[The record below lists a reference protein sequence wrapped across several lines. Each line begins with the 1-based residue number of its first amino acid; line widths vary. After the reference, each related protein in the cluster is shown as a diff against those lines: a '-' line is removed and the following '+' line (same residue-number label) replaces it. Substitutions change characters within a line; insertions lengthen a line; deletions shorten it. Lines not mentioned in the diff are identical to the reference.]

1 MLGSCAIVLKS
12 TAANLFMR
20 GDWRVPLYRFGLK
33 GRELESL
40 LSIRFLL
47 FSLQVEVFD
56 KFCSISELNF
66 EYYRSHF
73 SAHSQNFE
81 IFQAKKRP
89 CFSSKIY

>member
-1 MLGSCAIVLKS
+1 MLGSCAIVVKS
-12 TAANLFMR
+12 TASNLFM
-20 GDWRVPLYRFGLK
+20 GDWRVPLCRFGLK
-33 GRELESL
+33 ERELESL

-66 EYYRSHF
+66 EYYRSYF

-81 IFQAKKRP
+81 IFQAKKKP

>member
-12 TAANLFMR
+12 TAANLFM

-66 EYYRSHF
+66 ECYRSHF

-81 IFQAKKRP
+81 IFQAKKKP